1 MHDVDKGTMYLQFK
15 LNILIFN
22 GFVDIQEVD
31 FAVGAFTIT
40 KERLEAV
47 NFLSPF
53 WEEPSAMMIKMPDD
67 NKFNMY
73 MRPFHVSKDFQ

>member
-1 MHDVDKGTMYLQFK
+1 M
-15 LNILIFN
+15 
-22 GFVDIQEVD
+22 D

-53 WEEPSAMMIKMPDD
+53 WEEPSAMMIRMPDD
-67 NKFNMY
+67 NKFTMY
-73 MRPFHVSKDFQ
+73 MRPFHVSKVILIIEIGTT